1 MQREKKGDKVV
12 ALLIP
17 NMEKPDDCRVCS
29 FLRYEVD
36 CGRSSCIV
44 TCRILADNYNVL
56 PFDGV
61 PVWCPIKE
69 IEKHGDLVDRSYLL
83 SEYDRQHIGKPGGA
97 RKIMET
103 APTII
108 QGNK

>member
-1 MQREKKGDKVV
+1 MGIY
-12 ALLIP
+12 IP
-17 NMEKPDDCRVCS
+17 NMNKPCDCRVCYFQIFHDTS
-29 FLRYEVD
+29 GKTFCEIEKKV
-36 CGRSSCIV
+36 
-44 TCRILADNYNVL
+44 LAEDRKAI

-61 PVWCPIKE
+61 PDWCPIKE
-69 IEKHGDLVDRSYLL
+69 IDNHGDLVDRSYLL
-83 SEYDRQHIGKPGGA
+83 SEYDRQHVGKPGGA